1 MQVSQHSHALQLV
14 VRGVLILTL
23 GISAAASDVIGAQ
36 GPVGVKA
43 VGEGGG
49 GQGKL

>member
-1 MQVSQHSHALQLV
+1 MLVLALC
-14 VRGVLILTL
+14 IP
-23 GISAAASDVIGAQ
+23 AAASDVIGAQ

-49 GQGKL
+49 SQGQLGHCLE